1 LINVFLTKT
10 QIMSYNNILVTTVN
24 KAVIITI
31 NRESKMNALNIE
43 LLQEIKKAVLEAEKD
58 KSIRGIIITGS
69 GEKAFAAGAD
79 ISEFAQ
85 FSVQQGTQ
93 MSADGHSVMKSIENC
108 SIPVIA
114 AVNGFALGGGCEL
127 AMCCHLRIASENAR
141 FGQPEVNLGVPPGYG
156 GTQRLVQLIGKGKAL
171 ELLITADMIKAP
183 EALQLGLVN
192 AVVPIADLKSKCL
205 EIIDKIATKSP
216 QAVAKVISCVNDY
229 FVDGKD
235 AMESEIEHFG
245 NSFGTDEFIEGTTAF
260 LEKRK
265 ANY

>member
-1 LINVFLTKT
+1 MPKT
-10 QIMSYNNILVTTVN
+10 PDMAYNNILVTTEN

-43 LLQEIKKAVLEAEKD
+43 LLQEIKEAVLLAEQD
-58 KSIRGIIITGS
+58 KNNRGIIITGS

-93 MSADGHSVMKSIENC
+93 MSADGHAVMNTIENC

-127 AMCCHLRIASENAR
+127 AMSCHLRIASENAR

-192 AVVPIADLKSKCL
+192 AVVPFNELKSKCI

-216 QAVAKVISCVNDY
+216 QAVAKVIACVNDY
-229 FVDGKD
+229 FKDGID
-235 AMESEIEHFG
+235 GMTSEINHFG
-245 NSFGTDEFIEGTTAF
+245 ASFETPEFIEGTSAF
-260 LEKRK
+260 LEKRM